1 MYCRSL
7 TDFGALSINVLVLQW
22 SEANQEL
29 SLELFPRRDSV
40 IAREIQPIGSPSSH
54 MGSSTL
60 MRVGGQRRLVAVR
73 AVIGDDKG
81 YGRGQQCSYVVGEA
95 AIDGDAINTTRQ
107 WERRWRGLWLTSD
120 NTEDKGVGRRRKQ
133 RRLKERA
140 VVATDSS
147 CCGNDK
153 GCSEGSEQRSSRGV
167 DNWLERKK
175 TATVGLEERQRR
187 QRVGVVG
194 SSGGSNLRRGDG
206 EDNSGPAVIGEGAA
220 GEEVTTAARAT
231 VGEVGCGREGRKV
244 RMRIRLQ
251 LWLRRNGDGG
261 RRLRR

>member
-1 MYCRSL
+1 MR
-7 TDFGALSINVLVLQW
+7 LST
-22 SEANQEL
+22 SA
-29 SLELFPRRDSV
+29 S
-40 IAREIQPIGSPSSH
+40 
-54 MGSSTL
+54 
-60 MRVGGQRRLVAVR
+60 GGQRRLVAVR

-81 YGRGQQCSYVVGEA
+81 CGRGQQCSYVVGEA
-95 AIDGDAINTTRQ
+95 AIDGDAINATRQ
-107 WERRWRGLWLTSD
+107 RERRWRGLWLTSG

-140 VVATDSS
+140 VVATS
-147 CCGNDK
+147 CYGNDK

-175 TATVGLEERQRR
+175 IAIVGLKERQRR

-206 EDNSGPAVIGEGAA
+206 EDNSGPTVIGEGAA

-231 VGEVGCGREGRKV
+231 VGEVGCDREGRKV
-244 RMRIRLQ
+244 RMQIRLQ